1 MYREIN
7 TVCICLV
14 SQSAAGAGE
23 SSWQRQRRKKL
34 PVKQPYASSEILVY
48 NETVELCLLY
58 RIIKVIGE
66 SILYTAG
73 KFTFLSYIR
82 RVSEQNI
89 SSSRYK
95 DKQNIS
101 WDGNVLQDVKKKQTE
116 KINNVGENSKNNVIG
131 NLFNAKM

>member
-1 MYREIN
+1 
-7 TVCICLV
+7 
-14 SQSAAGAGE
+14 
-23 SSWQRQRRKKL
+23 
-34 PVKQPYASSEILVY
+34 VY